1 MTITTARK
9 RFWADWNEFKSNPK
23 KREIKKYIS
32 RMKSELGYNEV
43 VQNDV
48 EMKMMM
54 EITKLHT

>member
-9 RFWADWNEFKSNPK
+9 RFWTDWHQFKANPK

-32 RMKSELGYNEV
+32 RMKNELGYNEV
-43 VQNDV
+43 VKNDV
-48 EMKMMM
+48 ERKMMM